1 MNQDLIV
8 RGFKIDWDMIPEDSY
23 LRSIPS
29 IDELQELRF
38 EAPVSFFAG
47 ENGSGKSTLLEAIAI
62 AYGFNPEGGTVNYSF
77 STYDSHSEL
86 CRAVKLVRSFRKA
99 SWGYFLRAESFYNVA
114 TKEAEYSR
122 DGSSKTPPEDLHL
135 KSHGESFL
143 FAASKHF
150 RPGGFYILDEPEAA
164 LSAQGQI
171 TLLAEIHECVKQGGQ
186 FIIATHSPILLG
198 FPGAVIYS
206 LDEKMRVIDYEDTD
220 SYRLTSL
227 FLNHREMILNR
238 LFEDD

>member
-8 RGFKIDWDMIPEDSY
+8 RGFRIDWDKIPDDSY
-23 LRSIPS
+23 LRDIPS
-29 IDELQELRF
+29 IKELNEIWF
-38 EAPVSFFAG
+38 ETPVSYFAG
-47 ENGSGKSTLLEAIAI
+47 ENGSGKSTLLEAVAI
-62 AYGFNPEGGTVNYSF
+62 AYGFNPEGGTLNYSF
-77 STYDSHSEL
+77 STFDSHSEL
-86 CRAVKLVRSFRKA
+86 CRAMKLIRSYRKA
-99 SWGYFLRAESFYNVA
+99 AWGYFLRAESFYNVA

-122 DGSSKTPPEDLHL
+122 DPSSKTPPEDLHF

-143 FAASKHF
+143 AAASRHF

-171 TLLAEIHECVKQGGQ
+171 TLLAEINESVKHGSQ

-198 FPGAVIYS
+198 FPGATIYS
-206 LDEKMRVIDYEDTD
+206 LDDKMRVIDYEDTD

-227 FLNHREMILNR
+227 FLNHREMILSK
-238 LFEDD
+238 LFDED